1 MGWRRFFSSDNNNS
15 SNPEKPAKTTLDEIR
30 TSKTFPR
37 LRIKP
42 RKRNIT
48 PLAVAIVAIPF
59 FAVGFRAYREPSFY
73 DELQSYIP
81 FILPNRKVSAHL
93 SSSKTDQSTSNHDN
107 SSDNSMASVVDD
119 NISPPENSSNTTLI
133 GLSNDEESHPSNPS
147 SSEDESDISK
157 TILKTVHSFSETL
170 NEEMNHK
177 KDSTCI
183 LLSTM
188 KVYNE
193 GANSQD
199 NEWLTT
205 HRRESPMRDILD
217 KVHNENLTMDELKQ
231 QIQQAIAQLEEQNR
245 WEAFRI
251 QEAVRAQALQDQ
263 QEWEK
268 RKEEMEQYYSQ
279 KFLEEWKVIQQEM
292 ERRLEEQLKYGHET
306 IESQVREEMEDKL
319 AKRSAELE
327 EEYEQRRKALVE
339 EMDARLR
346 GILEQERKN
355 RLRMLENLQVQVRA
369 LRSQFMENSNFQ
381 HLSSYAHRISCIAYG
396 LEGLLEGSRPFRK
409 ELERIKSIISEMS
422 MKEPTRADKVSDVE
436 MLSYLISTI
445 PKEAAERG
453 IPSEAELIHRFH
465 RILKHLRRAALIPEE
480 KVSSLWSHMVAY
492 VIAWLKIPE
501 RVLSEG
507 NDAESK
513 ISRAEYYVTKHNLLQ
528 AVRELEGLNGLCA
541 DLASDWLSLARWR
554 VTVQQAVQVS
564 RAFVVLEEEALA

>member
-1 MGWRRFFSSDNNNS
+1 MTLYDWNRSQLLYKYAQSTVFHNSKLAESSLVILPMGWRRFFSSDNNNS

-81 FILPNRKVSAHL
+81 FILPNRKL
-93 SSSKTDQSTSNHDN
+93 RQLD
-107 SSDNSMASVVDD
+107 
-119 NISPPENSSNTTLI
+119 
-133 GLSNDEESHPSNPS
+133 GFRLSNDEESHPSNPS